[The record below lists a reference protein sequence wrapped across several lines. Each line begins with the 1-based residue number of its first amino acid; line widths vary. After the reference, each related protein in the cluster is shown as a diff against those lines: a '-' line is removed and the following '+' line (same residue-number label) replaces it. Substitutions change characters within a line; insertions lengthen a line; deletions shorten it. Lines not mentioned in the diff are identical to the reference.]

1 MFGLIL
7 ALAQAAA
14 APLPAGE
21 RPNIVAE
28 RLELGLKLC
37 ARHVVRQGI
46 LSPEHSEELAALDV
60 RLLDD
65 VPEDIRANTGPL
77 FTQDRVFAKIGQ
89 DGANVYV
96 STAVNSTACRVIV
109 ADTADGLRGRVKFVD
124 ALRQTTAWTYDQR
137 RSGTVDGMMK
147 DELVL
152 ASGLMIAIMNGPN
165 HIANDGVGVQSFL
178 TVALL
183 PPQGTN

>member
-1 MFGLIL
+1 MFGWVL

-28 RLELGLKLC
+28 RLELGFRLC

-46 LSPEHSEELAALDV
+46 LAPDHSEELAALDV
-60 RLLDD
+60 RLLDN

-77 FTQDRVFAKIGQ
+77 FTQGQVFAKIGQ
-89 DGANVYV
+89 TGANVYI

-109 ADTADGLRGRVKFVD
+109 ADTTDGLRGRVKFID
-124 ALRQTTAWTYDQR
+124 DLRQTSAWTYDHR
-137 RSGTVDGMMK
+137 RSGTVEGMMK
-147 DELVL
+147 DELLL
-152 ASGLMIAIMNGPN
+152 ANGLMIAIMNGPN
-165 HIANDGVGVQSFL
+165 YIANDGVGVQSFL